1 MDEKPAGPIV
11 VRWLNRAA
19 RFVVGVVVFA
29 YALLDELLFPVF
41 RPLIR
46 WLGGLALFE
55 RLGRLIASSP
65 PYAVLVM
72 LATPFLLIEPAK
84 VYALYLLATAHWLS
98 GAGTMLAAQVLS
110 LMICERIFHAG
121 RGQLMKIGWFWASV
135 RWLVGLRDAAFGWV
149 SAMPLWQGAMAQVR
163 RVRNWFRR
171 LFSGGA
177 EPN

>member
-55 RLGRLIASSP
+55 RLG
-65 PYAVLVM
+65 
-72 LATPFLLIEPAK
+72 
-84 VYALYLLATAHWLS
+84 
-98 GAGTMLAAQVLS
+98 G
-110 LMICERIFHAG
+110 
-121 RGQLMKIGWFWASV
+121 
-135 RWLVGLRDAAFGWV
+135 
-149 SAMPLWQGAMAQVR
+149 
-163 RVRNWFRR
+163 
-171 LFSGGA
+171 
-177 EPN
+177 